1 MELVNPGIG
10 LIFWMIV
17 IFGLLL
23 LVLGKYAWKPIMKSL
38 HEREQSID
46 KALKSADKAREEMK
60 NLQADNE
67 KLRQE
72 AREERDKILKQ
83 ARDKQNEIIEQAR
96 EEANQERQKILDSAK
111 KEISNEK
118 QAAARELR
126 ETVADISLKVAEK
139 IIRQELED
147 EKKQQKLVEK
157 YFDEVDF
164 R

>member
-1 MELVNPGIG
+1 MELINPGIG
-10 LIFWMIV
+10 LIFWMVV

-23 LVLGKYAWKPIMKSL
+23 LILGKYAWKPIMKSL
-38 HEREQSID
+38 QEREQSID

-72 AREERDKILKQ
+72 AREERDRILKQ

-126 ETVADISLKVAEK
+126 ETVADISLKIAEK
-139 IIRQELED
+139 ILRQELAD
-147 EKKQQKLVEK
+147 EKQQQKLVEK
-157 YFDEVDF
+157 YFNEVDF